1 MNPRDDQAAPVPQDL
16 DSAYRA
22 LPPAAP
28 AAVLD
33 AQVRAA
39 VSAELAASPGHRRG
53 LFAGLRQRMPLV
65 SLATAATVL
74 IAVAVGYLALPHY
87 RRAEALRPVPSAP
100 DTTVATTLNR
110 EPARDS
116 VGSSALAGVESRVRA
131 APSKSLAGRLQAPVQ
146 IAMPPSPYSAP
157 AAAPQAP
164 PAEAPA
170 AAPAVATDAAA
181 SAAAPPAKEEA
192 RVAGLTARP
201 TDSLEE
207 IVVTESRKS
216 ASPQAEQMDRFYG
229 RSGQARA
236 VAPVTL
242 DAVRV
247 LLHDGKRRAA
257 RKLLQRWQLQNRDAS
272 VPEDLR
278 ALLDQAP

>member
-39 VSAELAASPGHRRG
+39 VGAELAASPGHRRG
-53 LFAGLRQRMPLV
+53 LLAGLRQRMPLV

-74 IAVAVGYLALPHY
+74 VAVAVGYLALPHY
-87 RRAEALRPVPSAP
+87 RTAEALRPVPAAP

-110 EPARDS
+110 EPAGDS
-116 VGSSALAGVESRVRA
+116 VGSSALADVESSVTV
-131 APSKSLAGRLQAPVQ
+131 APSKPLAGRLQAPVQ
-146 IAMPPSPYSAP
+146 ITAPPASYSAP
-157 AAAPQAP
+157 AAAPEAP
-164 PAEAPA
+164 SAEAPA
-170 AAPAVATDAAA
+170 AAA
-181 SAAAPPAKEEA
+181 SAIAPPAKEEA
-192 RVAGLTARP
+192 RVVGLTARP

-207 IVVTESRKS
+207 IVVTESRK
-216 ASPQAEQMDRFYG
+216 ATSPQAEQMDRFYG
-229 RSGQARA
+229 RSGQLRA

-242 DAVRV
+242 DAVRA

-272 VPEDLR
+272 VPGDLQ
-278 ALLDQAP
+278 ALLDKAP